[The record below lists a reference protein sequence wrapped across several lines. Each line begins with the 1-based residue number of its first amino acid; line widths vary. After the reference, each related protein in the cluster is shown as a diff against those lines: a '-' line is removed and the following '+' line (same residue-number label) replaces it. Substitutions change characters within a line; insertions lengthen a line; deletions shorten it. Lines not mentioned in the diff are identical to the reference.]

1 MSELI
6 VILCTAPDE
15 ATAEKLGRGLV
26 EARLAACVNAIP
38 GAKSFY
44 RWKGKIESDSE
55 VQLLIKT
62 RPDHFDEIV
71 RWLEE
76 HHPYEVPEIV
86 ALPAERVS
94 GPYLQWAIAQLE

>member
-6 VILCTAPDE
+6 VILCSAPDE
-15 ATAEKLGRGLV
+15 AVAERLARGLV
-26 EARLAACVNAIP
+26 EARLAACVNAIT
-38 GAKSFY
+38 GVKSFY

-62 RPDHFDEIV
+62 QPDRFDEIV
-71 RWLEE
+71 RWLGE

-86 ALPAERVS
+86 ALPADEVS
-94 GPYLQWAIAQLE
+94 DAYLQWAITQLE

>member
-38 GAKSFY
+38 GVKSFY

-62 RPDHFDEIV
+62 RPTHFDEITK
-71 RWLEE
+71 WLKT
-76 HHPYEVPEIV
+76 HHPYETPEIV
-86 ALPAERVS
+86 ALPAARVS
-94 GPYLQWAIAQLE
+94 NTYLQWAIAQLE